1 MSEQKLEWSVKLFKE
16 YLEVRKKFL
25 EEKDESSYEKF
36 CILSNYF
43 LPIDNKALMFE
54 AYDKLEKENKMFRE
68 ALEKIMEVSGTSCL
82 HYKIAMNALNSTSND
97 TNSKLTS
104 NNINKL

>member
-1 MSEQKLEWSVKLFKE
+1 MFNCYLHGWSSLRSKCPKCIRYEISTSMNTQELKIYMPDKNHELESRIKE
-16 YLEVRKKFL
+16 L
-25 EEKDESSYEKF
+25 EE
-36 CILSNYF
+36 
-43 LPIDNKALMFE
+43 
-54 AYDKLEKENKMFRE
+54 ENKRFRE
-68 ALEKIMEVSGTSCL
+68 ALTEVMKVSGTSCL